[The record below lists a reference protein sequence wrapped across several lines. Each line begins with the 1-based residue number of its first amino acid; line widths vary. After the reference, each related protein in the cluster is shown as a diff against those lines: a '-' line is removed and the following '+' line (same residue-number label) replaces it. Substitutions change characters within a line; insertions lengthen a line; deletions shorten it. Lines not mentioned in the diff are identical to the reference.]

1 MDMTQK
7 EQYNKGFFG
16 LNAITKHHEKDSEIY
31 PNIPYIGND
40 DQDIA
45 QSVGQDITE
54 ENGGQYSQPEAGE
67 KETTATTSHHK

>member
-1 MDMTQK
+1 MDKTQK

-16 LNAITKHHEKDSEIY
+16 LNAITKHHEKDTY

-45 QSVGQDITE
+45 RYVSEDIKE
-54 ENGGQYSQPEAGE
+54 ENGGQYSQPEPGE
-67 KETTATTSHHK
+67 QEETTTTRHHK